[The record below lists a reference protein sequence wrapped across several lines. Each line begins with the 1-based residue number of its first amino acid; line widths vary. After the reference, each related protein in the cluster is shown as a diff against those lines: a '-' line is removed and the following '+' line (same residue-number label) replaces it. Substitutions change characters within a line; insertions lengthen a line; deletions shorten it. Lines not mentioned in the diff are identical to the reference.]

1 MPYLEERVSAVET
14 DIAEIRG
21 DIHQMKTTQPLQGE
35 VLARV
40 TGHIVDLR
48 TGQTELRTNVEDLRS
63 GQAELRANVDKL
75 IVGQDELRTTTREL
89 SETLKE
95 FRTAFNIMLDEVQA
109 QKAWREEYSSKIDRV
124 IAICEGV
131 AV

>member
-21 DIHQMKTTQPLQGE
+21 DVHQMKTTQTLQGE

-40 TGHIVDLR
+40 TEHIVDLR
-48 TGQTELRTNVEDLRS
+48 TGQTELRTNVE
-63 GQAELRANVDKL
+63 ELRTNVDKL
-75 IVGQDELRTTTREL
+75 IVGQNELHTITQGLSETTQEL

-95 FRTAFNIMLDEVQA
+95 FRSAFNI
-109 QKAWREEYSSKIDRV
+109 
-124 IAICEGV
+124 
-131 AV
+131 

>member
-21 DIHQMKTTQPLQGE
+21 DIHQMKTTQTLQGE
-35 VLARV
+35 ALARV

-48 TGQTELRTNVEDLRS
+48 TGQTELRTNV
-63 GQAELRANVDKL
+63 DKL
-75 IVGQDELRTTTREL
+75 IVGQNELHTIAQELSEATREL

-124 IAICEGV
+124 IAMCEGV